1 MKKNTHSIT
10 SIILII
16 LCVLAI
22 SYIGAEA
29 YMAYKDTKQYDEA
42 YDNMC
47 KVSVEAVNDS
57 TYTIYLGDSTSYFSM
72 ELAKDTLFIDS
83 HQILLFSIVDDT
95 IRALTHK
102 KLEGEKYK
110 DEFLYNFKYNDFFDG
125 KMPLKD
131 KIKINFN

>member
-22 SYIGAEA
+22 SYIGVET
-29 YMAYKDTKQYDEA
+29 YMAYKGIKQYDEA

-83 HQILLFSIVDDT
+83 HQILLFSILNDT

-110 DEFLYNFKYNDFFDG
+110 DEFLYNFKYSDFFDG